1 MTQETSEAIKAVL
14 VGLILLAALLGFAS
28 NVSSED
34 LEVGREVLGD
44 KVLIVYLSRTQNTKA
59 VADIIQE
66 AVGGDS
72 VALELETPYPED
84 YDAIVAQVDEENETG
99 YLPPL
104 KTEIENI
111 DGYDTVFVGF
121 PTWDMQMPPP
131 MKSFLHENN
140 LSGKRVIPFNTH
152 GGYGVGSGFETVEML
167 CSESTI
173 LEGFS
178 VKGGLE
184 RDGIYLS
191 IEGERKDEVRSKVH
205 DWLERIEIL

>member
-84 YDAIVAQVDEENETG
+84 YDTIVAQVDEENETG

-152 GGYGVGSGFETVEML
+152 GGYGVGSGFDTVEML

>member
-84 YDAIVAQVDEENETG
+84 YDTIVAQVDEENETG

>member
-1 MTQETSEAIKAVL
+1 
-14 VGLILLAALLGFAS
+14 
-28 NVSSED
+28 
-34 LEVGREVLGD
+34 
-44 KVLIVYLSRTQNTKA
+44 
-59 VADIIQE
+59 
-66 AVGGDS
+66 
-72 VALELETPYPED
+72 
-84 YDAIVAQVDEENETG
+84 
-99 YLPPL
+99 
-104 KTEIENI
+104 
-111 DGYDTVFVGF
+111 
-121 PTWDMQMPPP
+121 MPPP